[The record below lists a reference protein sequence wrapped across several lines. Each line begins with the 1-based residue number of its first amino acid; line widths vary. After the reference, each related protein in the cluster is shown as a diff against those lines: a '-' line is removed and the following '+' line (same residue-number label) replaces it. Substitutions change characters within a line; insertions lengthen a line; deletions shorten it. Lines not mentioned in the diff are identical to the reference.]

1 MSMFDRDNDYHV
13 GYFNEHGRRARETD
27 ERLTSIMTE
36 CSVERDEAL
45 KILVQRNATETIKRR
60 TLSIKL

>member
-60 TLSIKL
+60 TLSVKL